1 MPENKTITSDAKQLV
16 SLILIKFKTMSLVKG
31 GSRGR
36 VQGVRIPPPPEMTCG
51 FIIQLVFCK
60 KETMWFIGVEV
71 EQETSAPPPKKKS
84 WIRPC

>member
-36 VQGVRIPPPPEMTCG
+36 VQGVRIPPPRDD
-51 FIIQLVFCK
+51 L
-60 KETMWFIGVEV
+60 WFYNTTGILQKRNYVV
-71 EQETSAPPPKKKS
+71 Y
-84 WIRPC
+84 WC